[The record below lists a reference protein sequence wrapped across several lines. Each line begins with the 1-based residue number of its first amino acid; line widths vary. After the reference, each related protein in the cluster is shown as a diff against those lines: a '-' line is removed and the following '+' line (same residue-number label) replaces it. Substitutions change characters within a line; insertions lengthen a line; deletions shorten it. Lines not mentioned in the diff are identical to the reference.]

1 MQVWKL
7 IAQEVDGETQQN
19 INIPA
24 SPENLMIFKDTKMS
38 RLVISADELEIID
51 RLGFVITRLDMD
63 EIQDPVGGYTIN
75 LVPVGDR

>member
-1 MQVWKL
+1 
-7 IAQEVDGETQQN
+7 
-19 INIPA
+19 
-24 SPENLMIFKDTKMS
+24 MS
-38 RLVISADELEIID
+38 SLGISADELENYD